1 MPKTNTKKSQEVLYA
16 VVGAGDFAI
25 EKVRD
30 LPLITNSKARTKI
43 YKDFVKRGRSL
54 STRIQNS
61 APTKQAI
68 EQTKTARTQVKA
80 AATSVGKAMRAN
92 ASGSSKKAADQTKVA
107 RSQVKAASTS
117 VRKAASAGAKA
128 TRAAATK
135 AVQAS

>member
-1 MPKTNTKKSQEVLYA
+1 MPKTNTEKPQEVLYA
-16 VVGAGDFAI
+16 VVGVGDFAI

-30 LPLITNSKARTKI
+30 LPVIASSKARTKI

-68 EQTKTARTQVKA
+68 EQTKTARSQVKA

-92 ASGSSKKAADQTKVA
+92 ASGSSKKAAEQTKVA

-128 TRAAATK
+128 TRAAAGK